1 MINEQATLFLIF
13 SFNGVIIGLL
23 FDFFRILRKSFKTPN
38 LITYIQD
45 ILFWIFTG
53 ISIVYF
59 LYNYSD
65 GNIRFFLFI
74 ALILGFLLY
83 ILTISKYIIC
93 IFVNIIIFCKKILIH
108 IFIITI
114 IPIKS
119 LSLFIKYTIKNFL
132 YVFLLK
138 ISHFNTKYT
147 NKTKI
152 NNKNVKK

>member
-53 ISIVYF
+53 ISIIYF

-119 LSLFIKYTIKNFL
+119 LSIFIKYTIKNFL

-138 ISHFNTKYT
+138 ISQFNTKYT

>member
-119 LSLFIKYTIKNFL
+119 LSIFIKYTIKNFL

-138 ISHFNTKYT
+138 ISQFNTKYT